1 MGARRR
7 ASESKVFDT
16 LAVERAIARA
26 RITTPECRRILVVD
40 DEPGNVMVIEALLE
54 AEFDVFTADSGVKAL
69 EVIGREGP
77 MDLVVTDQRMPL
89 MTGVELLR
97 RIAQDSPETIRI
109 ILTAYT
115 DVEPI
120 VAAVNQGDVYRF
132 LLKPWEP
139 SALRAAVRDGLSLRA
154 ARQLKRDA
162 LSRLAVQRAEYRAT
176 LLEQERAQNLLI
188 AADRFA
194 TLGKVTSGITHDIN
208 NQLSAMLFLT
218 DELRSEDQPQR
229 LRDAAEKATE
239 TLESLFLMLQDVNS
253 FARMEGLE
261 IARAPID
268 TQSLLRETLSLFH
281 LEPSREGIHVVSEQ
295 EEPCPETLHAD
306 GSRLRQA
313 VLALLQNAATAMRG
327 REGAITL
334 SVVGSA
340 DECNVI
346 VSDNGLG
353 MDEAT
358 RARCTEPF
366 FSAFEPPGPGLGL
379 GIVALVAE
387 AHGGRLEIESSPGGG
402 TTVRLHL
409 RNAASVPSLIESWG

>member
-1 MGARRR
+1 M
-7 ASESKVFDT
+7 FDT
-16 LAVERAIARA
+16 SAVERAIARA
-26 RITTPECRRILVVD
+26 RLSTPECRRVLVVD
-40 DEPGNVMVIEALLE
+40 DELGNVMVIEALLE
-54 AEFDVFTADSGVKAL
+54 TEFEVFTADSGLEAL
-69 EVIGREGP
+69 DVIRREGP
-77 MDLVVTDQRMPL
+77 MDLVLSDQRMPH
-89 MTGVELLR
+89 MTGVELLS

-120 VAAVNQGDVYRF
+120 VAAVNQGAVYRF

-139 SALRAAVRDGLSLRA
+139 SALRAAVRDGLALRA

-162 LSRLAVQRAEYRAT
+162 LARLAVQRAEYRAT
-176 LLEQERAQNLLI
+176 LVEQERAQNLLI

-218 DELRSEDQPQR
+218 DALRSDEHSPR
-229 LRDAAEKATE
+229 LRQAAEQATE

-261 IARAPID
+261 IARTTVD
-268 TQSLLRETLSLFH
+268 TQSFLRETLSLFH
-281 LEPSREGIHVVSEQ
+281 LEPGGTGVIVDCSQ
-295 EEPCPETLHAD
+295 TEPYPETLHAD

-313 VLALLQNAATAMRG
+313 VLALLRNAATAIRG
-327 REGAITL
+327 RGGRIWL
-334 SVVGSA
+334 SVVENGVGCCVTVQ
-340 DECNVI
+340 D
-346 VSDNGLG
+346 DGLG

-358 RARCTEPF
+358 RTRCIEPF
-366 FSAFEPPGPGLGL
+366 FSAFNPPGPGLGL

-387 AHGGRLEIESSPGGG
+387 AHGGRLEIESTPLGAG

-409 RNAASVPSLIESWG
+409 RHATSPSLQPEMWG

>member
-1 MGARRR
+1 M
-7 ASESKVFDT
+7 FDSS
-16 LAVERAIARA
+16 AVERAIARA
-26 RITTPECRRILVVD
+26 RISTPECRRVLVVD
-40 DEPGNVMVIEALLE
+40 DELGNVMVIEALLE
-54 AEFDVFTADSGVKAL
+54 TEFDVFTADSGLEAL
-69 EVIGREGP
+69 EVIRREGP
-77 MDLVVTDQRMPL
+77 MDLVVSDQRMPH
-89 MTGVELLR
+89 MTGVELLS

-120 VAAVNQGDVYRF
+120 VAAVNHGAVYRF

-139 SALRAAVRDGLSLRA
+139 SALRTAVRDGLALRS

-162 LSRLAVQRAEYRAT
+162 LARLAVQRAEYRAT
-176 LLEQERAQNLLI
+176 LVEQERAQNLLI

-218 DELRSEDQPQR
+218 DALRSGEQPER
-229 LRDAAEKATE
+229 LREAAGQATE

-261 IARAPID
+261 IARSRVD
-268 TQSLLRETLSLFH
+268 TQTFLRETLSLFH
-281 LEPSREGIHVVSEQ
+281 LEPHGAGVRVDCNQ
-295 EEPCPETLHAD
+295 TEPSPETLHAD

-313 VLALLQNAATAMRG
+313 VLALLRNAATAVRG
-327 REGAITL
+327 RGGQISLSIT
-334 SVVGSA
+334 
-340 DECNVI
+340 E
-346 VSDNGLG
+346 SDGGCCVTVQDDGIG
-353 MDEAT
+353 MDDAT

-366 FSAFEPPGPGLGL
+366 FSAFDPPGPGLGL

-387 AHGGRLEIESSPGGG
+387 AHGGTLDIESAPGAG

-409 RNAASVPSLIESWG
+409 RHASSPASETWS